1 MNILVVGDVHGCYYT
16 FKELIKTYWKPE
28 YEFLVQVGDLINK
41 GPHSGKCVKYMR
53 KLKKQY
59 PYRVFVLK
67 GNHED
72 RYLKYHD
79 QPGYSKSIDLTQADF
94 IRNEMNLKKL
104 NNWLKELPYQWENP
118 HILVTDAGISKSVRN
133 PYNYT
138 NPRGVLH
145 NRSELRNVGK
155 LQVYGHMIQADGR
168 MLFSASANAW
178 CIDTGAWIGQK
189 LSALR
194 IAENG
199 EVLEKIQVHTMP
211 EDLVRP
217 LRV

>member
-1 MNILVVGDVHGCYYT
+1 MNILVVGDVHGCYFT
-16 FKELIKTYWKPE
+16 LKHLVKTYWQPE
-28 YEFLVQVGDLINK
+28 FEFLVQVGDLINK
-41 GPHSGKCVKYMR
+41 GPHSGQCVKFMR

-79 QPGYSKSIDLTQADF
+79 QPGFSKSIDLTQADF

-104 NNWLKELPYQWENP
+104 NNWLKELPYLWENP
-118 HILVTDAGISKSVRN
+118 YILITHAGISKSVRN

-155 LQVYGHMIQADGR
+155 LQVYGHMIQADGK

-194 IAENG
+194 ISEKG
-199 EVLEKIQVHTMP
+199 ELLEKIQVQTMP
-211 EDLVRP
+211 EDMVRP
-217 LRV
+217 LRI